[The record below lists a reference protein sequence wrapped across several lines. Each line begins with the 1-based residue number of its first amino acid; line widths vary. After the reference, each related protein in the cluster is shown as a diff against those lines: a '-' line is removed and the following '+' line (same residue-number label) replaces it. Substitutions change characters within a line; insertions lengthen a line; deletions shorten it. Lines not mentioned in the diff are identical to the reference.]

1 MFFIIWHFFLKAI
14 VSFELVKAISFYI
27 LFTFRIS
34 AVRLFIFM
42 SFFSLDLYTYQLS
55 INRIITKNFII
66 FKNGFIVCKMK
77 KLKNGT
83 LCVKVGKIK
92 LFWKHCTKSD
102 RKHLIWSHSW
112 NMWNDVSHNS
122 LYKLQQE
129 PRGGVFIPK
138 VWVFF
143 K

>member
-55 INRIITKNFII
+55 INKIITKNFII

-77 KLKNGT
+77 KLRNGT
-83 LCVKVGKIK
+83 LFVKVGKIK
-92 LFWKHCTKSD
+92 LFWKHCAKSD

-129 PRGGVFIPK
+129 PRGDVFIPK

>member
-34 AVRLFIFM
+34 AVKLFIFM

-77 KLKNGT
+77 KLRNGT

-92 LFWKHCTKSD
+92 LFWKHCAKSD

-129 PRGGVFIPK
+129 PRGDVFIPK